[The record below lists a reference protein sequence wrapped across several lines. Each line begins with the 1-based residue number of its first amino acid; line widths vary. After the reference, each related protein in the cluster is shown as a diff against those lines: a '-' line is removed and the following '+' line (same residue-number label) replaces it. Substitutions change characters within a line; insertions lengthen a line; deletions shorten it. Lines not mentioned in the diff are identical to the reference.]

1 MTALGPRAVL
11 VPDLG
16 EDLARAVEGL
26 ERLLLT
32 LKAAEDGGAVLPG
45 PLANGTALTALR
57 RLWQAVAPT
66 QGRRAAAARLAG
78 RLYAPDGRVE
88 HVPLRL
94 VDVDP
99 IDVATLSAAA
109 AALGLAA
116 AGEGVVREALEAG
129 AGMARGTPEAGGADL
144 PGTNLV
150 TAAAGISGLLDLA
163 DTAESIVLRE
173 RLAAAGP
180 GADVV
185 LTPAE
190 EEAYQVTA
198 SRLNAMWPRR

>member
-1 MTALGPRAVL
+1 MNGLGPRAVL

-16 EDLARAVEGL
+16 EDLARAVDEL
-26 ERLLLT
+26 EKLLLT
-32 LKAAEDGGAVLPG
+32 LKAAEDAGARLPD
-45 PLANGTALTALR
+45 PLANGSALTALR
-57 RLWQAVAPT
+57 RLWRALAPS
-66 QGRRAAAARLAG
+66 QGHRAAAARLAG
-78 RLYAPDGRVE
+78 RLYAPGRRAE

-99 IDVATLSAAA
+99 LDVATLSAAA
-109 AALGLAA
+109 AALGRGAV
-116 AGEGVVREALEAG
+116 GVGVVREALDTC
-129 AGMARGTPEAGGADL
+129 GTDL
-144 PGTNLV
+144 V
-150 TAAAGISGLLDLA
+150 AVAAGISGLLDLA

-185 LTPAE
+185 LTPAI

-198 SRLNAMWPRR
+198 NRLNAMWPRR